1 MFGRD
6 MHTRLWLENLKER
19 GKIVV
24 GKPNC
29 RCKDNIK
36 MYLSEKEWHNPD
48 WVHLAAED
56 EDRYQW
62 WTLVS

>member
-1 MFGRD
+1 MFGRNV
-6 MHTRLWLENLKER
+6 HTGLWLENLKER
-19 GKIVV
+19 GKTVL

-29 RCKDNIK
+29 RCEDNIK
-36 MYLSEKEWHNPD
+36 MYLSEKEWQNPD
-48 WVHLAAED
+48 WKHLA